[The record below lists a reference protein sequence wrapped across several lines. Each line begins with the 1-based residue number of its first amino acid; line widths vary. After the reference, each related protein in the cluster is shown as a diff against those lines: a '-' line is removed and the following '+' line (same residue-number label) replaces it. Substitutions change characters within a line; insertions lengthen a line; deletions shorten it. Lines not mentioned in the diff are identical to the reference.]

1 MQFPHLHF
9 PFYLVKCFNCFTYH
23 AFFFDTFP
31 DLYPTLNNF
40 FLLQLKPASSA
51 VISLFFFHFIFVL
64 LPSFILWIFP
74 ESSPAGTLSVCLYQ
88 FPWDLYGYC
97 RNTSRCVEP
106 YKSTSVLNNI
116 GARIASWWHKLAAS
130 PGYGFREAR
139 SVVKGEYYL
148 GRSVISRKRKYWDYS
163 DHKV

>member
-51 VISLFFFHFIFVL
+51 VISLFFFSFHFRAF
-64 LPSFILWIFP
+64 
-74 ESSPAGTLSVCLYQ
+74 TLFY
-88 FPWDLYGYC
+88 FMDIP
-97 RNTSRCVEP
+97 
-106 YKSTSVLNNI
+106 
-116 GARIASWWHKLAAS
+116 
-130 PGYGFREAR
+130 
-139 SVVKGEYYL
+139 
-148 GRSVISRKRKYWDYS
+148 
-163 DHKV
+163 